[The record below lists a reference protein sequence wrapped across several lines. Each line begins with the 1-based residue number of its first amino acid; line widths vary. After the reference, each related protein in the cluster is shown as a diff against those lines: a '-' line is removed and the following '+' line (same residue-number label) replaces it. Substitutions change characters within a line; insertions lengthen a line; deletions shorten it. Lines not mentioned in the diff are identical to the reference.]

1 MIISLIR
8 AGRLSKFSLVKFDL
22 RQMCCMK
29 CFLFVEQYFDLIER
43 GHQFWSNIIF
53 FISEGLK
60 DFLLILVY
68 IYLEISNQLQNFYK
82 ASHNHKF
89 RELQKPLRCK
99 LLFKHRSSL
108 IPK

>member
-1 MIISLIR
+1 
-8 AGRLSKFSLVKFDL
+8 
-22 RQMCCMK
+22 MK

-53 FISEGLK
+53 FISEDLK
-60 DFLLILVY
+60 DLLLILVY
-68 IYLEISNQLQNFYK
+68 IYLEISNQLQ